1 MARSLRTRL
10 TMWTLLSTAVSLVVF
25 AVIAYTVVVVEE
37 RDEIEAGVQDTPE
50 EVAADAREQ
59 VLLAM
64 LFAAPIG
71 LGLCALGVTWAS
83 RRAFAPIERVTQT
96 ASEITIRR
104 LDRRVMAPI
113 EDDEARRLA
122 EALNGLLDRLERG
135 YRELAMFAADA
146 SHELR
151 TPIAAVCSELE
162 VALRRPRS
170 VEEWV
175 SSARTS
181 LRELRRLSKITDAL
195 LRFAQADASDGR
207 EAETIE
213 VTDWL
218 AGVVESHATAARE
231 AGVTIE
237 LHVDPE
243 GTHVRGDLAML
254 STAAGNILS
263 NALRYAPRGS
273 TVVID
278 ATVRAGRVAIAIEDA
293 GPGLG
298 AHDPEVIFRPFA
310 RGLHANDRDGIGL
323 GLPIAVR
330 IVERHDGTITAA
342 NRPSGGARFTIELPA
357 DR

>member
-10 TMWTLLSTAVSLVVF
+10 TLWMLLATVVSLVVF
-25 AVIAYTVVVVEE
+25 AAISYTVLVVEE
-37 RDEIEAGVQDTPE
+37 GDEMEAGRPDTPE

-59 VLLAM
+59 VFFAM

-71 LGLCALGVTWAS
+71 LGMCVLGAIWAS
-83 RRAFAPIERVTQT
+83 RRAFAPIVRVTQT
-96 ASEITIRR
+96 ANEITIQR
-104 LDRRVMAPI
+104 LDRRVDAPAA
-113 EDDEARRLA
+113 DDEARHLA
-122 EALNGLLDRLERG
+122 EALNGLLGRLERG
-135 YRELAMFAADA
+135 YRELAMFASDA

-151 TPIAAVCSELE
+151 TPIAAVCTELE

-170 VEEWV
+170 AEEWV
-175 SSARTS
+175 SSAQS
-181 LRELRRLSKITDAL
+181 ALRELRRLGKITDAL

-207 EAETIE
+207 DAETIE
-213 VTDWL
+213 VADWL
-218 AGVVESHATAARE
+218 ADVVDAHAAAARE
-231 AGVTIE
+231 AGVTID
-237 LHVDPE
+237 VRIDPE
-243 GTHVRGDLAML
+243 RTRVRGDLAML

-273 TVVID
+273 AIIVE
-278 ATVRAGRVAIAIEDA
+278 ATARAGRVAIAIEDQ

-310 RGLHANDRDGIGL
+310 RGSHASDRDGIGL

-342 NRPSGGARFTIELPA
+342 NRASGGARFTIELPA
-357 DR
+357 DP